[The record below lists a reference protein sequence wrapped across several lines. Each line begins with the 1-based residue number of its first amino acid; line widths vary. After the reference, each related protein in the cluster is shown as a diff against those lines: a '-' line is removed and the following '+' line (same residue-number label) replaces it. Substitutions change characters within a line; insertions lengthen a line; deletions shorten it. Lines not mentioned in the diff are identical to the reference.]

1 MLVEKAPC
9 SLPPPTCHCAARCR
23 PLRPSACIH
32 AHLRPP
38 CFVCQSQV
46 AEMFILQRMNKEF
59 LLYMQANYD
68 VVWTKDEQGH
78 MTATVAPKMQSP

>member
-1 MLVEKAPC
+1 
-9 SLPPPTCHCAARCR
+9 
-23 PLRPSACIH
+23 
-32 AHLRPP
+32 
-38 CFVCQSQV
+38 
-46 AEMFILQRMNKEF
+46 MFILQRMNKEF